1 MEAVR
6 IRIAHLILEAH
17 VQSEGWLPK
26 VPDGE
31 ITGTTGK
38 SLRLEAFRLDPFE
51 NEIRRRPIFSQRA
64 GWIMASSVKIP

>member
-17 VQSEGWLPK
+17 VQKRKAGCRK

-38 SLRLEAFRLDPFE
+38 IPS
-51 NEIRRRPIFSQRA
+51 A
-64 GWIMASSVKIP
+64 GSIPAGSF